1 MSRLVIEDQRGR
13 RTNVPLKKATVT
25 VGRHEGATIRLAER
39 NVSRRHL
46 ELRTERGELYVIDLS
61 RYGSLLNGKRFS
73 GRTQVFHGDVLE
85 VGEYKLH
92 IELDAPAPDPR
103 PDVEEAW
110 LDYGIARLV
119 QLHRGVAAITWRIQ
133 GSITLGRATTAD
145 ICIESNQLLD
155 QHCTLT
161 PHPHGWLLAVCD
173 PASTIQVN
181 GRPAQRRVLQRGDRI
196 QLGAHIYRW
205 VPESELSASANPR
218 TVGETLARPQW
229 HRWQAVG
236 MLADQLA

>member
-1 MSRLVIEDQRGR
+1 MSKLVIEDQRGR

-25 VGRHEGATIRLAER
+25 VGRHDAATIRLAER

-46 ELRTERGELYVIDLS
+46 ELRTEQGILYVIDHS

-92 IELDAPAPDPR
+92 LDLDTPAPTPR

-119 QLHRGVAAITWRIQ
+119 QLHRGVAVTTWRIQ
-133 GSITLGRATTAD
+133 GPITIGHDPTAD
-145 ICIESNQLLD
+145 LCIESTKLLPE
-155 QHCTLT
+155 HCTLT
-161 PHPHGWLLAVCD
+161 PDPNGWWLEVCD
-173 PASTIQVN
+173 PASTLQIN

-205 VPESELSASANPR
+205 VPEGELSASANPR
-218 TVGETLARPQW
+218 TVGSTLARPRW

-236 MLADQLA
+236 MLADKL